1 MHVRS
6 SAENAC
12 DLNSISWLDA
22 VNKVILQDD
31 LDTARKL
38 TRWCALWHF
47 LNRDNLRVLVKAVAI
62 LVGKCVSILVF
73 DRESLSSIVIALM
86 VSSHLG

>member
-1 MHVRS
+1 MHVRGR
-6 SAENAC
+6 AENAC
-12 DLNSISWLDA
+12 DLNSIAWLDT
-22 VNKVILQDD
+22 VDKVILQDD
-31 LDTARKL
+31 LDTAREL

-47 LNRDNLRVLVKAVAI
+47 LYRNNLGVLVKAVAI

-73 DRESLSSIVIALM
+73 DRECLSSIVIALM